1 MQDAEFHEIVDDF
14 VMQLEDE
21 LEEFPE
27 DLDIENSAG
36 ILNIEF
42 PNGSTVVVS
51 RQIANHEIWVAAKS
65 GGFHLA
71 LKDEA
76 WVCGTTSESLQ
87 DLLSRVVSEQ
97 LGRDVRVLS
106 DV

>member
-1 MQDAEFHEIVDDF
+1 MQDVEFHEIVDDI

-36 ILNIEF
+36 ILTIVF
-42 PNGSTVVVS
+42 PNGSTIVVS
-51 RQIANHEIWVAAKS
+51 RQIATHEIWVAAKS

-71 LKDEA
+71 SKSDSWFCA
-76 WVCGTTSESLQ
+76 TTNEDLPSLC
-87 DLLSRVVSEQ
+87 SRVISEQ
-97 LGRDVRVLS
+97 LDRPVEVL
-106 DV
+106 V